1 MAFTR
6 KGWLARALLS
16 GGMLATAAAVAA
28 PADTDILVNQD
39 GLYGGQDASAGPAGG
54 TFTYVAKVRHNN
66 IGPDAAGVTLTE
78 VLPVGAVFQG
88 YAGSAAGITCTAP
101 APGTVLTAA
110 NNTLT
115 CNIGSLS
122 PADGFKSVAFEVI
135 LPAVGTNWRAVAS
148 ARMASPDYD
157 NDQNNTGLDRN
168 FTTTEAAD
176 LAIALSAPS
185 SAVNGGAFQYTVNVQ
200 NKGPSEVPAGG
211 RTVVRFPVPNGAV
224 ITGAPSGSG
233 WSCTPAS
240 GYPLISGELSC
251 TRGGPVAPGAVLPPI
266 TVPAIANMS
275 GTIAGAASVKGYKD
289 AGTEMPDG
297 QSGNNTASASVVSS
311 GSEFVD
317 VSLGKQVAPT
327 VLDAQR
333 ATEVTYTLQP
343 RREGGSLVPRD
354 LTVTDTLPAGV
365 SFVGFEGSQAPWTC
379 GHSNGT
385 ITCTHAGEYP
395 VAGYANMQAIRFKAS
410 VAAGGTPGAQLVNQ
424 GVIGVAPELNEPNTT
439 NNTASAAVDFSN
451 DARLRLAKAGPSR
464 PVLAGQEFSYTIT
477 VTNTGPMPVL
487 PGQQITVADNPVDGR
502 MAIVG
507 MSGTGT
513 GAAEWTCSTQSCTST
528 AGLAVGASRQ
538 LTVRARVTLASGH
551 LNFTNNA
558 SAGVVGRDNASATT
572 SATVTVS
579 ADKVDVGIVKTVV
592 SPVPPAAIKSGEE
605 VTYQLVVKNHS
616 ASTAVTNVRVADR
629 LQSLARQSDGVRL
642 LNGNP
647 VDEAGH
653 PVPYPY
659 PGGGFVSSRIVSG
672 ANASC
677 AAPTGGVNSET
688 RDLNCTIT
696 SMDPGAEVVIEVRIR
711 PKRATEGSYA
721 NTASAQSLDIHDAD
735 PGNDSSTASITVQAI
750 ADLYGHGAQ
759 LRPLV
764 GRQCHA
770 QGHAAGGCHLHRLA
784 HGHRR
789 RHLHACGHG
798 RPQGR
803 HAGMRLVQSV
813 ASRLAIHRRVQ
824 NALAWRPGGRYG
836 DLQHGGSGHHHR
848 GTDQGQQPGRGQGQA
863 QACRAG
869 CEHQHA
875 PHGGRP
881 GAGGGHRV
889 HHHRDQLRPL
899 LRHPGGRDRQ
909 VPHGR
914 LFGHLQ
920 LPERADA
927 GRHSRRLALLV
938 RRAAGVRCDQRA
950 AGVHHP
956 CAGTGP
962 EPDHP
967 VQDARPV
974 PARQGIGRHHLPRGL
989 GQALRDGMAGQ
1000 WR

>member
-1 MAFTR
+1 
-6 KGWLARALLS
+6 
-16 GGMLATAAAVAA
+16 
-28 PADTDILVNQD
+28 
-39 GLYGGQDASAGPAGG
+39 
-54 TFTYVAKVRHNN
+54 
-66 IGPDAAGVTLTE
+66 
-78 VLPVGAVFQG
+78 
-88 YAGSAAGITCTAP
+88 
-101 APGTVLTAA
+101 
-110 NNTLT
+110 
-115 CNIGSLS
+115 
-122 PADGFKSVAFEVI
+122 
-135 LPAVGTNWRAVAS
+135 
-148 ARMASPDYD
+148 
-157 NDQNNTGLDRN
+157 
-168 FTTTEAAD
+168 
-176 LAIALSAPS
+176 
-185 SAVNGGAFQYTVNVQ
+185 
-200 NKGPSEVPAGG
+200 
-211 RTVVRFPVPNGAV
+211 
-224 ITGAPSGSG
+224 
-233 WSCTPAS
+233 
-240 GYPLISGELSC
+240 
-251 TRGGPVAPGAVLPPI
+251 VAPGAVLPPI

-642 LNGNP
+642 KRE
-647 VDEAGH
+647 EARRSWRMRSWSGCR
-653 PVPYPY
+653 PQAS
-659 PGGGFVSSRIVSG
+659 VSSCSTTCSAISAR
-672 ANASC
+672 C
-677 AAPTGGVNSET
+677 
-688 RDLNCTIT
+688 
-696 SMDPGAEVVIEVRIR
+696 R
-711 PKRATEGSYA
+711 P
-721 NTASAQSLDIHDAD
+721 
-735 PGNDSSTASITVQAI
+735 
-750 ADLYGHGAQ
+750 
-759 LRPLV
+759 
-764 GRQCHA
+764 
-770 QGHAAGGCHLHRLA
+770 
-784 HGHRR
+784 
-789 RHLHACGHG
+789 
-798 RPQGR
+798 
-803 HAGMRLVQSV
+803 
-813 ASRLAIHRRVQ
+813 
-824 NALAWRPGGRYG
+824 
-836 DLQHGGSGHHHR
+836 
-848 GTDQGQQPGRGQGQA
+848 
-863 QACRAG
+863 
-869 CEHQHA
+869 
-875 PHGGRP
+875 GRP
-881 GAGGGHRV
+881 G
-889 HHHRDQLRPL
+889 
-899 LRHPGGRDRQ
+899 
-909 VPHGR
+909 
-914 LFGHLQ
+914 
-920 LPERADA
+920 
-927 GRHSRRLALLV
+927 
-938 RRAAGVRCDQRA
+938 
-950 AGVHHP
+950 
-956 CAGTGP
+956 
-962 EPDHP
+962 
-967 VQDARPV
+967 
-974 PARQGIGRHHLPRGL
+974 
-989 GQALRDGMAGQ
+989 
-1000 WR
+1000 